1 MAKKKK
7 QSQQQQEMK
16 RETEQYDGVLQEKQG
31 EINKLKKSVDLLNG
45 DLVRQRQIVSDMKK
59 ILDVQAKEFKE
70 DIKKKTVKII
80 DDFDKNFNMLR
91 KAVAEVYKEMEEA
104 IEGLLVEKGLIEQKL
119 VDSGKIIEELKREK
133 NKIEKNRDDLLL
145 KLAHLEKHQ
154 EVELDSGRRKKFKE
168 ISEEENV
175 FADIETIVSS
185 IEKQIKV
192 LIDANKHLKSEVRS
206 LKDNLKRVDAEKSE
220 IQKQLKNA
228 LSELDDKSSKD
239 LIEGV
244 DADKGKQLNLRK
256 RKIG

>member
-1 MAKKKK
+1 M
-7 QSQQQQEMK
+7 
-16 RETEQYDGVLQEKQG
+16 
-31 EINKLKKSVDLLNG
+31 
-45 DLVRQRQIVSDMKK
+45 
-59 ILDVQAKEFKE
+59 
-70 DIKKKTVKII
+70 
-80 DDFDKNFNMLR
+80 
-91 KAVAEVYKEMEEA
+91 
-104 IEGLLVEKGLIEQKL
+104 
-119 VDSGKIIEELKREK
+119 
-133 NKIEKNRDDLLL
+133 
-145 KLAHLEKHQ
+145 
-154 EVELDSGRRKKFKE
+154 ELDSGRRKKFKE